1 MIVSPIDN
9 NRYSIHSVTGRE
21 LLKQYIENYKNG
33 GSLKEFSK
41 KRSLEDKP
49 SEWTAHIPPLPPT
62 GEMPRPNIRYRNPNL
77 GFNRTYKSRPE
88 LSPEIKEELL
98 NASKKWLRKY
108 YKNKRNKGKPEENV
122 VFNDNLGRGKRKRTQ
137 KVLNYTVPP
146 KRARKIITRV
156 PKKRALP
163 PLPPHLPPS
172 PPLANVQLARDIR
185 DFKSIF
191 GNPHRRVQPIV
202 ESPDPDSKFL
212 QNHNTEVQPWEF
224 GLVSGISPIS
234 PQPIKMNFIKGSA
247 AGV

>member
-33 GSLKEFSK
+33 GSLKEFIR
-41 KRSLEDKP
+41 KRDLETNP
-49 SEWTAHIPPLPPT
+49 HEWTASIPPPAEEYPS
-62 GEMPRPNIRYRNPNL
+62 IDSS
-77 GFNRTYKSRPE
+77 GFNEPYTPRPE
-88 LSPEIKEELL
+88 LPPKIKEELL

-108 YKNKRNKGKPEENV
+108 YKNKRNKGKPEGNV

-146 KRARKIITRV
+146 KRARKIIKRV

-163 PLPPHLPPS
+163 LLPPSLPHFPPPLPP
-172 PPLANVQLARDIR
+172 ANVQLARDIR

-191 GNPHRRVQPIV
+191 GDPHRRVQPIV
-202 ESPDPDSKFL
+202 ESPDPESKFL

-234 PQPIKMNFIKGSA
+234 PQPVKMNFIKGSA

>member
-1 MIVSPIDN
+1 MIVSPINN

-33 GSLKEFSK
+33 GSLKEFIR
-41 KRSLEDKP
+41 KRSLETNP
-49 SEWTAHIPPLPPT
+49 HEWTAPIPPPAEKYPS
-62 GEMPRPNIRYRNPNL
+62 IDSS
-77 GFNRTYKSRPE
+77 GFNRTYKPRPE

-163 PLPPHLPPS
+163 PHLPPS
-172 PPLANVQLARDIR
+172 PPHLPPPLPPANGQLARDIR

-202 ESPDPDSKFL
+202 ESPDPVSKFL

-224 GLVSGISPIS
+224 GLVSGITPIP
-234 PQPIKMNFIKGSA
+234 PQPVKMNFIKGSA

>member
-9 NRYSIHSVTGRE
+9 NRYSIHSVAGRE
-21 LLKQYIENYKNG
+21 LLKQYIKNYKNG
-33 GSLKEFSK
+33 GSLKEFIRN
-41 KRSLEDKP
+41 RSLPDNP
-49 SEWTAHIPPLPPT
+49 SEWTARIPPPAEEYPS
-62 GEMPRPNIRYRNPNL
+62 IDSS
-77 GFNRTYKSRPE
+77 GFNRTYNPRPE

-108 YKNKRNKGKPEENV
+108 YKNKRNKGKHEDDV

-163 PLPPHLPPS
+163 PHLPPL
-172 PPLANVQLARDIR
+172 PPANVQLASDIR
-185 DFKSIF
+185 DFKSLF
-191 GNPHRRVQPIV
+191 GDPHRREQPIV
-202 ESPDPDSKFL
+202 ETPDPDSKFL
-212 QNHNTEVQPWEF
+212 KDHDTAVQPWEI
-224 GLVSGISPIS
+224 GLVSGIPPIP
-234 PQPIKMNFIKGSA
+234 PQSVEMNFIKGSA